1 MNARDP
7 LGSAAA
13 CPAPLEPDLGPIS
26 RSGIPVPTSVDASAV
41 NADNIGTPGQYPF
54 TRGIFPDGYQGRL
67 WTIRQYSGF
76 GTAEE
81 SNERYKFLLDQGQT
95 GLSVALDLPTQCGFD
110 PTHAMA
116 RPEIG
121 KVGVSLSNLSEAEI
135 LFKDLDLSKISTS
148 FTINGTAAI
157 IYAMYLAVADK
168 QGVPRSKLTGTI
180 QNDILKEYVARGTW
194 IFPVRPSMR
203 LIADSILYSNEVT
216 PRFNPISIAG
226 AHVRDAGC
234 TAAEEMAYTLANGLA
249 YVDELQRRGGDVE
262 KFAKR
267 LSFFFYV
274 HMDFFDEIAKF
285 RAGRRLWAKLMK
297 ERYGVKDP
305 KAQHFRFGV
314 VCGGSSLVA
323 PQPYNNAVR
332 VAVETMAAVFGGAQS
347 IFTCAFDEAFQ
358 IPTEFSAEL
367 AVRTQQVI
375 AFESGIGRTV
385 DPLGGSY
392 FLEQHTDRME
402 EMITRVM
409 GEIDAYGGVVPAIED
424 GWIQL
429 RLAERGLE
437 RKLDTDSGKNV
448 IVGQNHFKKEGEK
461 IGVGDV
467 FKLDPTVAQR
477 ALEKFQRTLDTRSQ
491 PAVDAS
497 LAALAAAAA
506 NDSENVMPYLV
517 DCCHAYATV
526 GEMVACLKKEWGEF
540 KEPVNL

>member
-1 MNARDP
+1 MSARENLP
-7 LGSAAA
+7 N
-13 CPAPLEPDLGPIS
+13 LEPQLRPVS
-26 RSGIPVPTSVDASAV
+26 PSGIEVPVSVGPEAV
-41 NADNIGTPGQYPF
+41 QAENIGVAGEYPF

-81 SNERYKFLLDQGQT
+81 SNERYKFLLEKGQT
-95 GLSVALDLPTQCGFD
+95 GLSVALDLPTQCGLD
-110 PTHAMA
+110 PVHPMA

-203 LIADSILYSNEVT
+203 LIADSILYSNEVS

-226 AHVRDAGC
+226 AHVRDAGA
-234 TAAEEMAYTLANGLA
+234 TAAEEMAYTLANALA
-249 YVDELQRRGGDVE
+249 YVDELQARGGDVE

-285 RAGRRLWAKLMK
+285 RAGRRLWARLMK
-297 ERYGVKDP
+297 ERYGVQDP

-323 PQPYNNAVR
+323 PQPYNNVVR
-332 VAVETMAAVFGGAQS
+332 VAVETMAAVLGGAQS

-367 AVRTQQVI
+367 AVRTQQII

-402 EMITRVM
+402 AEITKVM
-409 GEIDAYGGVVPAIED
+409 GEIDAYGGVVRAIED

-437 RKLDTDSGKNV
+437 RKLDTDSGHNV
-448 IVGQNHFKKEGEK
+448 IVGQNHFKKADEEVKVGE
-461 IGVGDV
+461 V

-477 ALEKFQRTLDTRSQ
+477 ALEKFQRTLDTRQQSE
-491 PAVDAS
+491 VDRT
-497 LAALAAAAA
+497 LARLSVAAAK
-506 NDSENVMPYLV
+506 DDENLMPYLV
-517 DCCHAYATV
+517 ECCHAYATV
-526 GEMVACLKKEWGEF
+526 GEMVACLKEQWGEF